1 MYGMSFFVAQFPRVS
16 MEYKYSQIKR
26 VQAGFYCSCPVFI
39 LFFHNGDIVCSVCI
53 VYNHLESVSKTRLL
67 NYGMIALSMG
77 WEFHILLN

>member
-16 MEYKYSQIKR
+16 MEYKYSQIKQ
-26 VQAGFYCSCPVFI
+26 VLAGFYCSCPVFI
-39 LFFHNGDIVCSVCI
+39 LFFHNGDI